1 MAYYG
6 TGDYYASGGFFGSL
20 LGRVAR
26 GAVGLV
32 TGGPVAA
39 ASGFLGGGGSKKQV
53 FGGQVIQAPGVIPMI
68 QRAVPGG
75 ATGLVVSAD
84 GTVRRRRR
92 KMNYANG
99 KALTRA
105 NRRVD
110 GFVRLAK
117 RSLKH
122 TNYKIV
128 SKSAGRSR
136 STAAAPIIVESGP
149 GSVRA

>member
-1 MAYYG
+1 MGYYG
-6 TGDYYASGGFFGSL
+6 VGDYYASGGLGSF

-26 GAVGLV
+26 GALGMV
-32 TGGPVAA
+32 TGGPIAA
-39 ASGFLGGGGSKKQV
+39 ASGFLSGGGGGKKPAM
-53 FGGQVIQAPGVIPMI
+53 VIQAPGVIPMI
-68 QRAVPGG
+68 QRLVPGG
-75 ATGLVVSAD
+75 KTGLIVKAD
-84 GTVRRRRR
+84 GTMAARRR

-128 SKSAGRSR
+128 SKSAGSSR
-136 STAAAPIIVESGP
+136 RPVTVRESGP
-149 GSVRA
+149 GSVTVRG